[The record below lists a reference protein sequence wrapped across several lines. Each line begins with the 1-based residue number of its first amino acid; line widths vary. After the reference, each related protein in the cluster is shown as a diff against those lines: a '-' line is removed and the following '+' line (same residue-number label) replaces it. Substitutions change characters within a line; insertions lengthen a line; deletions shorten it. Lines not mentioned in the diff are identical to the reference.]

1 MGKLYGGEDR
11 VWESVVTYPLSQR
24 CHEECVRWYFCFEAR
39 HSDVVNGRN
48 RVFAYQCCLAS
59 TLHAVETNKERG
71 RLLAFRGVELSM
83 LGDSIE
89 DEWHAVL
96 GLVVDDFRH
105 FDLIV
110 SM

>member
-1 MGKLYGGEDR
+1 MYGAEDR

-24 CHEECVRWYFCFEAR
+24 CHDGWKDVFMLVKG
-39 HSDVVNGRN
+39 SD

-59 TLHAVETNKERG
+59 TLHAVETNKEWG
-71 RLLAFRGVELSM
+71 RLLAFRSVELSM
-83 LGDSIE
+83 FGDSIE
-89 DEWHAVL
+89 NEWHAVL
-96 GLVVDDFRH
+96 GLVVNDFRH